1 MPVLCFVEIEIVGPG
16 QGMPCTVCLLHRVSV
31 AKVGR
36 AATRG
41 QAPTAEVL
49 LAAAERAD
57 GCAVDGAD
65 GRGVSGPRRWGA
77 GRGLVVGVAGWSS
90 G

>member
-1 MPVLCFVEIEIVGPG
+1 MSGQSAATVHLVSVLPQLQAGAAAALCGAVLCFVEIEIVGPG

-41 QAPTAEVL
+41 Q
-49 LAAAERAD
+49 
-57 GCAVDGAD
+57 
-65 GRGVSGPRRWGA
+65 PRQR
-77 GRGLVVGVAGWSS
+77 RC
-90 G
+90 